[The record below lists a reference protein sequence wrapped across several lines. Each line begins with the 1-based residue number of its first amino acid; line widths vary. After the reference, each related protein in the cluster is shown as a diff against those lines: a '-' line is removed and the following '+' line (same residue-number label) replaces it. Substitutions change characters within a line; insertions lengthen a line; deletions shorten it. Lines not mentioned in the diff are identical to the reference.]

1 MKQKN
6 GVGQHAPR
14 KTRNSQNI
22 KKASQ
27 SAQEIRGTPTTSNPT
42 QMRRRPILWTSRK
55 FAHTGSPIQSYI
67 NKSTNHLQNRKVRG
81 PRNRGHEI
89 TRHLEAFLA
98 PSASARDI
106 LKHFLLERLC
116 QRHLEAFLAPSASA
130 RDILKH
136 FLFHVALCQ
145 RHLEAFLAP
154 SGSARD
160 ILKEFLAPSG
170 SARDILKHFLLQV
183 ALPETF

>member
-1 MKQKN
+1 MFGWRQLPSTHGKEPTETLRRRAPHPRKPFNATFGQGCASRTTMKQKN

-67 NKSTNHLQNRKVRG
+67 NKSTNHLQ
-81 PRNRGHEI
+81 I
-89 TRHLEAFLA
+89 
-98 PSASARDI
+98 AR
-106 LKHFLLERLC
+106 F
-116 QRHLEAFLAPSASA
+116 
-130 RDILKH
+130 
-136 FLFHVALCQ
+136 VA
-145 RHLEAFLAP
+145 
-154 SGSARD
+154 
-160 ILKEFLAPSG
+160 
-170 SARDILKHFLLQV
+170 
-183 ALPETF
+183 PETGVTKSHQNRSR